1 MVFERFVSIVSPD
14 VEAVPGGF
22 CVERGDYCWHIS
34 FRRCYVSVHTFV
46 FEPRSGKETE
56 FREELL
62 GVVEPTRAETGCLS
76 IHVFESLREPFV
88 FAIHSEW
95 VDEAAFE
102 LHAKLP
108 HTVRFLQAAEK
119 LLAHP
124 VQGLRTRHI
133 AGGAGAAV

>member
-1 MVFERFVSIVSPD
+1 
-14 VEAVPGGF
+14 
-22 CVERGDYCWHIS
+22 
-34 FRRCYVSVHTFV
+34 
-46 FEPRSGKETE
+46 
-56 FREELL
+56 
-62 GVVEPTRAETGCLS
+62 
-76 IHVFESLREPFV
+76 V